1 MPEFFLV
8 DDGEAVAAAELL
20 REVDIPAEDFHQ
32 PQDQPLGHAGGEA
45 VLEQGRFDRAA
56 GVCRPGFIQPWLLQ
70 DAEACVRALQV
81 QGRVLARIRGEL
93 LQPAFVVC
101 LQSQHLAGLDLMEQA
116 RLGVTADVLQ
126 QAGVVYPGTL
136 QDLRQRFAPPH
147 GDFRP
152 RRFRRRCS
160 LGRCLRA
167 PCDARRRRAA
177 MIVQAAD
184 RRDVEHLRR
193 RGQNIL
199 ETGRKRGL
207 AWRHRGDGDR
217 GHKARQSEQPHAMPD
232 PVMAVGDVT
241 VRAQAQPPFR
251 VMLGQAIIPI
261 K

>member
-1 MPEFFLV
+1 MGWRRLEKRELMRENSTGVRRNGPAQAQPLGRVVLNPPVGVAPGDGAIDLALVDELGGEDRAVGGLLPMPEFFLV

-136 QDLRQRFAPPH
+136 
-147 GDFRP
+147 
-152 RRFRRRCS
+152 
-160 LGRCLRA
+160 
-167 PCDARRRRAA
+167 
-177 MIVQAAD
+177 
-184 RRDVEHLRR
+184 
-193 RGQNIL
+193 
-199 ETGRKRGL
+199 
-207 AWRHRGDGDR
+207 
-217 GHKARQSEQPHAMPD
+217 
-232 PVMAVGDVT
+232 
-241 VRAQAQPPFR
+241 
-251 VMLGQAIIPI
+251 
-261 K
+261 